1 MVGGWLW
8 PPFLCRWYNSRQMP
22 GKANLVLYQGDDYAA
37 VVTVS
42 GVSDLSGY
50 TAQAQIRLGPADS
63 NPQVVVEIE
72 TTVAPPSTINL
83 EIPNDITGQLSGMY
97 AWDLQVTDPDG
108 IVSTILAGSVV
119 VTPEVTRE
127 A

>member
-1 MVGGWLW
+1 V
-8 PPFLCRWYNSRQMP
+8 P
-22 GKANLVLYQGDDYAA
+22 GKANLVVYQGDDYAA

-42 GVSDLSGY
+42 GVSDLTGY
-50 TAQAQIRLGPADS
+50 TAQAQIRLGPADT

-72 TTVAPPSTINL
+72 TALVLPSTINL
-83 EIPNDITGQLSGMY
+83 VIPNAITGQLSGMY
-97 AWDLQVTDPDG
+97 AWDLQVTDPNG
-108 IVSTILAGSVV
+108 IISTLLAGNVT